1 MNRWK
6 LIATALAACAPFA
19 SLPASAE
26 VSLAG
31 KNVNVIVAGGVGG
44 GVDLY
49 MRLLLPYLRQNLP
62 GQPNMVVQNMPG
74 GGGIQGV
81 QHLYNLG
88 ATDGTSIGV
97 TPAGPIKEPVM
108 GSGRV
113 KYDLRRFRWVGS
125 MTSEDTVC
133 LVWHTSSIKSIDDA
147 RKRDVPISA
156 TGAASNSTLGPLL
169 YNDLLGTRFKPIS
182 GYDGGT
188 SMLAVE
194 REEVEGRCTT
204 LSSVRAAQ
212 PHWLSKNLVRILFT
226 VSDMA
231 ETPETKGVPSLR
243 SQLKSDID
251 IAALNFFGAPDEM
264 QNPVFLPPNTPD
276 DIVKAYRTAFN
287 TAMADPKYR
296 AEAAARAQR
305 LEPNTGERVTEIVEA
320 MHKTDPA
327 VVERVKRATTV
338 ARQKK

>member
-1 MNRWK
+1 MTRFK
-6 LIATALAACAPFA
+6 FIAAVLATSTCLGVF
-19 SLPASAE
+19 PASAD
-26 VSLAG
+26 VNLAG
-31 KNVNVIVAGGVGG
+31 RTVNVVVAGGVGG

-62 GQPNMVVQNMPG
+62 GQPTMVVQNMPG

-81 QHLYNLG
+81 QHVYNLG

-108 GSGRV
+108 GGGRV

-133 LVWHTSSIKSIDDA
+133 LVWHTSSIKSIEDA
-147 RKRDVPISA
+147 RQRDVPLSA

-194 REEVEGRCTT
+194 RGEVDGRCTT
-204 LSSVRAAQ
+204 LSSVRTAQ
-212 PHWLSKNLVRILFT
+212 PHWLTGNLVRILFS

-231 ETPETKGVPSLR
+231 EAPETKGVPSLR
-243 SQLKSDID
+243 GQLKSQID
-251 IAALNFFGAPDEM
+251 IAALDFFGAPDEM
-264 QNPVFLPPNTPD
+264 QNPIFLPPGTPD
-276 DIVKAYRTAFN
+276 AIVKVYRAAFN
-287 TAMADPKYR
+287 TAIADPAYR
-296 AEAAARAQR
+296 AEAEARSQR
-305 LEPNTGERVTEIVEA
+305 LEPRTGERVTEIVEA
-320 MHKTDPA
+320 MHNAPPE
-327 VVERVKRATTV
+327 VVERVKRATTI
-338 ARQKK
+338 AR